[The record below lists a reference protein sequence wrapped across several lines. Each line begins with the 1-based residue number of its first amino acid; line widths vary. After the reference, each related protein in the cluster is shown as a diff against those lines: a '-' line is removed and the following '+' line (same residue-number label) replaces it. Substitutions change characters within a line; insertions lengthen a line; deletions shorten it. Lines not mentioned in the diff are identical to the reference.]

1 VAGSEDIGNEMAHRL
16 LNHILQFCDI
26 NIKRA
31 VPLAVALLN
40 VSSPKIQPMDFLLKL
55 SHDPDPELAYRAI
68 LCMGLIGGGTNN
80 SRIADLLHGL
90 SAYNAKDPNG
100 MFLVR
105 IAQGLLHAGK
115 GLVTF

>member
-1 VAGSEDIGNEMAHRL
+1 VLGIALVAGSEDIGNEMAHRL

-31 VPLAVALLN
+31 IPLAVALLN

-68 LCMGLIGGGTNN
+68 LGLGIIGAGTNN
-80 SRIADLLHGL
+80 SRIGDILHGL
-90 SAYNAKDPNG
+90 SAYNSKDPNG

-105 IAQGLLHAGK
+105 IA
-115 GLVTF
+115 